1 MKILTKSEKETLAL
15 GEKFG
20 KKLKGGEVIALQG
33 NLGAGKT
40 ILTKGIAKGL
50 GIKNIVNSP
59 TFILMNIYD
68 VKKNDIK
75 QLVHVDCYRIKK
87 PDEIVNIGLEEY
99 YYDKDCV
106 VIIEWPEKIKDILPK
121 NLIKISI
128 KIKDGDQREVTVTN

>member
-68 VKKNDIK
+68 VKKSDIK

-99 YYDKDCV
+99 YYDQDCV
-106 VIIEWPEKIKDILPK
+106 VIIEWPEKIKEILPK

>member
-99 YYDKDCV
+99 YYGQDCV
-106 VIIEWPEKIKDILPK
+106 VIIEWPEKIKEILPK